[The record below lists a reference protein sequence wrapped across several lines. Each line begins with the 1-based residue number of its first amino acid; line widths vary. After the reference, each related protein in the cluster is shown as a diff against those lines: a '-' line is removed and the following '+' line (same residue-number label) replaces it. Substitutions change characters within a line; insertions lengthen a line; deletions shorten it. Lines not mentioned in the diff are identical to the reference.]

1 MIGAG
6 AAGLM
11 AARELKRAGRRVL
24 VLEASRRAGGR
35 ILTRQDTHAGMPI
48 ELGAEFVHGEASE
61 TTKLLDEARL
71 TTFPM
76 LGQHYRSDRGE
87 MSPQGPLWER
97 MSLVFRHLNA
107 DRKVDRS
114 FQDFLDTKPGGR
126 SLWRERELARGFIQ
140 GFNGA
145 HTSLISEKSIAEQG
159 DPTEGAADARRIVA
173 GYGALV
179 DHLKK
184 DLTAEIRLGARVAR
198 IEWSE
203 SGVKVVDARGA
214 KHSARAVVVAVPLPM
229 IQDGSIVFDP
239 EIPAT
244 RKAARQLMMGQ
255 VTRVTVVLKERFWK
269 HKLNELSFV
278 HSPERPFSVWW
289 TQYPLLAPVIIGWAG
304 GPSSIELSDAGD
316 IESTAIAELAR
327 VFNMRRRRVESLVA
341 SIHTHDWRKD
351 RFIRGGYSYAGV
363 GGTFAPR
370 MLTRTVGG
378 RVFFAGEATE
388 SSTSG
393 TVEGAISS
401 GKRAAHA
408 ILEVSE

>member
-1 MIGAG
+1 
-6 AAGLM
+6 M

-24 VLEASRRAGGR
+24 VLEASRRVGGR
-35 ILTRQDTHAGMPI
+35 ILTRHDTHAGMPI
-48 ELGAEFVHGEASE
+48 ELGAEFVHGEAPE
-61 TTKLLDEARL
+61 TTKLLEEARL
-71 TTFPM
+71 NTFPT
-76 LGQHYRSDRGE
+76 LGEHYRSDRGE

-97 MSLVFRHLNA
+97 MSLVFRHLNV

-126 SLWRERELARGFIQ
+126 SLWRERELTRGFIQ

-145 HTSLISEKSIAEQG
+145 HTSLISEKSIAQQG
-159 DPTEGAADARRIVA
+159 DPTEGAADARRIVG
-173 GYGALV
+173 GYGALI

-184 DLTAEIRLGARVAR
+184 ELTAEIRLGVRVAQ

-203 SGVKVVDARGA
+203 SGVNVVDARRV
-214 KHSARAVVVAVPLPM
+214 KRSARAVVIAVPLPM
-229 IQDGSIVFDP
+229 LQDASILFDP
-239 EIPAT
+239 EVPAM

-269 HKLNELSFV
+269 NKLNELSFV

-289 TQYPLLAPVIIGWAG
+289 TQYPLMASTITGWAG
-304 GPSSIELSDAGD
+304 GPSSIEISDSGD
-316 IESTAIAELAR
+316 VESIAIMELAR
-327 VFNMRRRRVESLVA
+327 VFNIKRRRLEMLVA

-351 RFIRGGYSYAGV
+351 RFIRGGYSYPGV
-363 GGTFAPR
+363 GGTSAPR
-370 MLTRTVGG
+370 VLARTVGG

-401 GKRAAHA
+401 GKRAAHS
-408 ILEVSE
+408 ILDVSE